1 MSEREGTMWTYD
13 ILSRIFLLTP
23 AKTVGTGE
31 GGRRGRGAGR
41 GGDKLDLMHLRV
53 SASL

>member
-1 MSEREGTMWTYD
+1 LGRPKLSEREGTMWTYD

-31 GGRRGRGAGR
+31 GGGGGGEGEAGV
-41 GGDKLDLMHLRV
+41 GINWT
-53 SASL
+53 

>member
-31 GGRRGRGAGR
+31 GGEAGERGRQGWG
-41 GGDKLDLMHLRV
+41 
-53 SASL
+53 